1 MVKRLVLLGL
11 VAAFAAL
18 VVAGCGDGGGGL
30 DLDDCGNGTI
40 DSGEECDDGN
50 LSDVDDCLSTCQT
63 ARCGDGFVNDGV
75 EACEIGIIPKTCADL
90 GFASGTPTCTTSCTF
105 DTGSCS
111 GNAPVPTPTPARTA
125 GGPTA
130 TPEPG
135 ATPTPTSTV
144 EPTAQPTPVGSTC
157 SDGDAIVVTLSLD
170 AEVSSARLDLGY
182 PTSANIPGSGTEA
195 AVKSR
200 VVFTGSGL
208 TVVND
213 FDQSGDLVDDTL
225 TASLAGSDLVP
236 AGLFVTITF
245 DCVAG
250 QPAPSAG
257 DFQCA
262 VVSASQQGNPVTPTC
277 TVGIQ

>member
-1 MVKRLVLLGL
+1 MPNRLACSTLAVVL
-11 VAAFAAL
+11 AAL
-18 VVAGCGDGGGGL
+18 FVVSCGDGGNGF
-30 DLDDCGNGTI
+30 DLDDCGNGVL
-40 DSGEECDDGN
+40 DSGEHCDDGN
-50 LSDVDDCLSTCQT
+50 LSDTDNCLSTCQT
-63 ARCGDGFVNDGV
+63 ASCGDGFVNQGV
-75 EACEIGIIPKTCADL
+75 EECEIGVIPKTCIDL

-105 DTGSCS
+105 DTSSCS
-111 GNAPVPTPTPARTA
+111 GAGGATPTPVETV
-125 GGPTA
+125 GGPTQ

-135 ATPTPTSTV
+135 ATPTPT
-144 EPTAQPTPVGSTC
+144 PTEVPTTGPTPVGSTC
-157 SDGDAIVVTLSLD
+157 AEGDTVVVKLSLD

-236 AGLFVTITF
+236 PGLFVTITF
-245 DCVAG
+245 DCVGG
-250 QPAPSAG
+250 QPAPGTA
-257 DFQCA
+257 DFHCTI
-262 VVSASQQGNPVTPTC
+262 VSASQQGNPVTPSC
-277 TVGIQ
+277 SVAIE